1 MSHADAIGPGV
12 LESVQP
18 VIEAAKSVL
27 IEPSALAV
35 LADRLAAERVVR
47 PSWRVAPH
55 WWDDSPRTAQYV
67 FVLDAL
73 NFCFWGDPKWRID
86 YQGQQ
91 LDGYWALA
99 ACLRRA
105 IESGQPLLEADWLA
119 RADRAAT
126 ARLLVGQHEV
136 PLLDERAA
144 SLRQLGQ
151 LLLDRYDGQAA
162 NLVTRCPGR
171 AVELVRRVA
180 AELPSF
186 NDVATYGG
194 KPVRL
199 YKRAQILCS
208 DLFGAY
214 DGQGLGAFTDLD
226 RLTAF
231 ADYKL
236 PQVLRDYGVLSYTP
250 ALAARV
256 DRLEE
261 LLAGSPEEVEIRAAT
276 IWSVELLRRA
286 LTARGTPLLAFE
298 VDWHLWTLSQA
309 DGWQHPYH
317 RTRTV
322 FY

>member
-1 MSHADAIGPGV
+1 V
-12 LESVQP
+12 V
-18 VIEAAKSVL
+18 EAAEAVQ
-27 IEPSALAV
+27 IDPAALAI
-35 LADRLAAERVVR
+35 LADRLSAERVVR

-86 YQGQQ
+86 YQGEQ

-105 IESGQPLLEADWLA
+105 IEAELPLLDANWLA
-119 RADRAAT
+119 QADRAAT
-126 ARLLVGQHEV
+126 ARLLAGQPEP
-136 PLLDERAA
+136 PLLDERAS

-162 NLVTRCPGR
+162 NLVQSCQGR

-186 NDVATYGG
+186 DDVATYRGST
-194 KPVRL
+194 VRF

-214 DGQGLGAFTDLD
+214 DGQDLGAFTDLTC
-226 RLTAF
+226 LTAF

-236 PQVLRDYGVLSYTP
+236 PQVLRDYGVMSYTP
-250 ALAARV
+250 ALAERV

-261 LLAGSPEEVEIRAAT
+261 LPAGSPEEVEIRAAT

-286 LTARGTPLLAFE
+286 LADRGTPLLAFE
-298 VDWHLWTLSQA
+298 VDWLLWTISQA
-309 DGWQHPYH
+309 AGWQHPYH